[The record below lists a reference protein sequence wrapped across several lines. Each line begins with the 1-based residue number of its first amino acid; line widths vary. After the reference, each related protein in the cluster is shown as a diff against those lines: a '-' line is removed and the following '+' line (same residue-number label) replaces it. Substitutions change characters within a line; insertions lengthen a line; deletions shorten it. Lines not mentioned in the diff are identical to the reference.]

1 MKFKKGDLFIGNQN
15 DNKGTVIIAIED
27 TLGGGYKQTLCR
39 FLNCP
44 NEPEKVGTKAFF
56 AEWVLLCLYHKVE
69 A

>member
-1 MKFKKGDLFIGNQN
+1 MNYNKGDLFIGNQN

-56 AEWVLLCLYHKVE
+56 AEWVLLCLYNKVE
-69 A
+69 

>member
-1 MKFKKGDLFIGNQN
+1 MTYKKGDLFIGNQN

-56 AEWVLLCLYHKVE
+56 AEWVLLCVYSKVE
-69 A
+69 